1 MGRPMPGLDERRA
14 GGAKLWK
21 PQPASKE
28 ERKSI
33 KDTEERLKREADEAR
48 RKKEATGKE

>member
-1 MGRPMPGLDERRA
+1 MPGLDEQRA
-14 GGAKLWK
+14 SGAKLWR

-33 KDTEERLKREADEAR
+33 KDTEERLKKEVDEAQ
-48 RKKEATGKE
+48 RKKEAAGTE